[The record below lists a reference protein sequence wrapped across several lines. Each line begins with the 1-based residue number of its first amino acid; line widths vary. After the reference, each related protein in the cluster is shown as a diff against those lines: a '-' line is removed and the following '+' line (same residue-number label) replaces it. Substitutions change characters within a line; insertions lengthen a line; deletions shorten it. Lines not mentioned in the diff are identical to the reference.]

1 MGRKFQKGYTIGDC
15 YWAEIEL
22 EDDEV
27 EGMTEEEIL
36 ELADERLWQEAT
48 SSAPFDLV
56 DDVMDEPEEI
66 EDQGLTKSLTHGIIK
81 KKRKEMKL
89 WQRKKCIQQVVKF
102 TT

>member
-1 MGRKFQKGYTIGDC
+1 MSRKFQKGYTVGEC

-22 EDDEV
+22 EDDEI

-36 ELADERLWQEAT
+36 ELADEQLWQEAT

-66 EDQGLTKSLTHGIIK
+66 YDQGLTNSLIHGIIK
-81 KKRKEMKL
+81 KKKKGKENY
-89 WQRKKCIQQVVKF
+89 V
-102 TT
+102 